1 MKFKKILTVELW
13 VDDGYQS
20 EVQEDNESELQQDAM
35 VSVNEQL
42 AQGYTEGELY
52 IYLNNV
58 PHRGYWSQTETQE

>member
-1 MKFKKILTVELW
+1 MKFKHILTVELW
-13 VDDGYQS
+13 VDDGAKS
-20 EVQEDNESELQQDAM
+20 EVQEDYEEELQQDAM
-35 VSVNEQL
+35 VMVNEQQ

>member
-1 MKFKKILTVELW
+1 MKFKQILTVELW
-13 VDDGYQS
+13 VDDGHQS

-52 IYLNNV
+52 IYLNNIQY
-58 PHRGYWSQTETQE
+58 RGYWSQTETQE

>member
-1 MKFKKILTVELW
+1 MKFKQILTVELW
-13 VDDGYQS
+13 VDDGHQS

>member
-1 MKFKKILTVELW
+1 MKFKQILTVELW
-13 VDDGYQS
+13 VDDGHQS
-20 EVQEDNESELQQDAM
+20 EVQEEYKEELQQDAM

-52 IYLNNV
+52 IHLNNV

>member
-1 MKFKKILTVELW
+1 MKFKQILTVELW
-13 VDDGYQS
+13 VDDGCQS
-20 EVQEDNESELQQDAM
+20 EVQEDNELELQQDAM

-58 PHRGYWSQTETQE
+58 PYRGYWSQTETQE

>member
-1 MKFKKILTVELW
+1 MKFKQILTVELW

-58 PHRGYWSQTETQE
+58 PHRGYWSQSETQE

>member
-1 MKFKKILTVELW
+1 MKFKQILTVELW

>member
-1 MKFKKILTVELW
+1 MKFKQILTVELW
-13 VDDGYQS
+13 VDDGCQS
-20 EVQEDNESELQQDAM
+20 EVQEDNELELQQDAM

-58 PHRGYWSQTETQE
+58 PHRGYWSQSETQE

>member
-1 MKFKKILTVELW
+1 MKFKQILTVELW
-13 VDDGYQS
+13 VDDGCQS
-20 EVQEDNESELQQDAM
+20 EVQEDNELELQQDAM

-58 PHRGYWSQTETQE
+58 PYRGYWSQSETQE

>member
-1 MKFKKILTVELW
+1 MKFKQILTVELW

-52 IYLNNV
+52 IYLNGV
-58 PHRGYWSQTETQE
+58 PHRGYWSQSETQE